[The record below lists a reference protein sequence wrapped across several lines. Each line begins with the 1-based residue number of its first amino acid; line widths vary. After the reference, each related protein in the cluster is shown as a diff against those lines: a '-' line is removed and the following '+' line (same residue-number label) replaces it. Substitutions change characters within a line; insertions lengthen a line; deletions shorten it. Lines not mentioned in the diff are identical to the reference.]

1 MPASKGLVRS
11 VENGD
16 INLYALSQK
25 AVHSLWVCVSF

>member
-16 INLYALSQK
+16 INLYAMSQK
-25 AVHSLWVCVSF
+25 AVQSLWVCVSF